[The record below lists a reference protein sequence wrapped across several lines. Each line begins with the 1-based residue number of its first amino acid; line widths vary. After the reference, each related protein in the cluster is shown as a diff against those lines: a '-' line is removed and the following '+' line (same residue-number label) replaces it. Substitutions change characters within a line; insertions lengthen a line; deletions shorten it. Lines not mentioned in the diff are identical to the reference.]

1 MTDII
6 DFPAT
11 DPVLGLIA
19 ESERLDRL
27 ATPIRARADQIM
39 FALGDEVTEGA
50 IEGEG
55 TAAAPLYREAEA
67 IEARR
72 DELSERVASTKAT
85 TIGGVIAQLRFL
97 LDPSTEGVEII
108 VAGLRDIEQRLA
120 GAR

>member
-11 DPVLGLIA
+11 DPVLAFIT
-19 ESERLDRL
+19 ESKRLDRL
-27 ATPIRARADQIM
+27 AAPVRERADKIM

-72 DELSERVASTKAT
+72 DELFERVASTKAT
-85 TIGGVIAQLRFL
+85 TIDGAIAQLRFL
-97 LDPSTEGVEII
+97 LERVEHVEII
-108 VAGLRDIEQRLA
+108 VAGLRDIERRLA
-120 GAR
+120 GTG